1 MSTAST
7 ASSPELPPHGG
18 GEAHGGMVKSLS
30 LWNYFTMG
38 FGAIIGTG
46 WVLLVG
52 DWMILGGGP
61 VEAMIAFVLG
71 AVFLLP
77 IGAVFGEL
85 TCAIPISG
93 GIVEYVDRTFGPTA
107 AHITGWF
114 LSLGNGILCPWE
126 AIAISSLLATMW
138 SRLDGFGWLTGV
150 KLYDIAGSSVYLWPL
165 LISEAVCVLVIAL
178 NFRGASAAAKL
189 SSFLSKALLAG
200 MVLAM
205 VVSLFKGGPGN
216 LMPLFAKVEAAQSGS
231 ASGAVTTAGAFLPGV
246 LAVLVM
252 TPFFYTGFD
261 TIPQSAEEASEGLD
275 WKKFG
280 MVISASLLAAG
291 LFYVFCIYA
300 FGTIFPWRQ
309 SVAMPVPALA
319 SIEKISMWFYLP
331 MLVIGTLGPL
341 GPMNSFYGATAR
353 IMLAMGRKGYLPK
366 SFASIDGRT
375 GTPKTANIVL
385 AVATV
390 IGPFPRRQPAHP
402 ADRGLVAVVRVRV
415 HDGRGR
421 LHEDAVERAR
431 SAAPVHGARGK
442 DRHRPGHRGRRGHH
456 RAAGA
461 AVLAG
466 RAQADLVGD
475 RRGVGRAGAGAAP
488 DGPPRETGVSG
499 AGAGATSP
507 SGCAGRRRRRTRP

>member
-216 LMPLFAKVEAAQSGS
+216 LMPLFAKVETAQSGS
-231 ASGAVTTAGAFLPGV
+231 ASGAVTTAGSFLPGV

-390 IGPFPRRQPAHP
+390 IGPFLGGNLLIPLTEVSSLSFVFACTMAAAACMKMRWSEPDLPRPYTVP
-402 ADRGLVAVVRVRV
+402 GGKIGIGLAI
-415 HDGRGR
+415 
-421 LHEDAVERAR
+421 
-431 SAAPVHGARGK
+431 
-442 DRHRPGHRGRRGHH
+442 
-456 RAAGA
+456 AAGA
-461 AVLAG
+461 VIIALQVLPFSPAALKPTSWVIVVVWVVLG
-466 RAQADLVGD
+466 LALRLTVHRA
-475 RRGVGRAGAGAAP
+475 RR
-488 DGPPRETGVSG
+488 E
-499 AGAGATSP
+499 
-507 SGCAGRRRRRTRP
+507 